1 MNCQLGKHLT
11 KKFDTGRVLAGD
23 KRVVMKQGRPHAD
36 EDLEAKIISSEIGCF
51 GSLLFA
57 VFVAEGEACG
67 KHEHLVS
74 QTW

>member
-1 MNCQLGKHLT
+1 
-11 KKFDTGRVLAGD
+11 
-23 KRVVMKQGRPHAD
+23 MKQGRPHAD